1 VALTLITPEEIKALQ
16 EIEKLIQQVIT
27 ATVLPGYEH
36 DPTFVA
42 PEQAQARHGDGPK
55 KPMKKGNL
63 KAKLRAKALG
73 KA

>member
-1 VALTLITPEEIKALQ
+1 
-16 EIEKLIQQVIT
+16 VIT

-36 DPTFVA
+36 DPDYVT
-42 PEQAQARHGDGPK
+42 PEQAQARHGEKAK
-55 KPMKKGNL
+55 KPMKKGTL